1 MKAAGGG
8 GRARTLLWVL
18 VAGSL
23 SVGRRRRW
31 FAYRNCVRAATT
43 NDDDYEKETDNAQ
56 THSLSFRFY
65 LS

>member
-1 MKAAGGG
+1 MGVG
-8 GRARTLLWVL
+8 WVG
-18 VAGSL
+18 GSL
-23 SVGRRRRW
+23 SVVARRW